1 MITGRSGLAVNLMGK
16 KVHINI
22 DFCGRGEE
30 RGRLTCAERINSSFL
45 NLFDKIRGSA
55 SYTVVDFLS

>member
-1 MITGRSGLAVNLMGK
+1 MGK